1 MYKMKIGKKL
11 KNLIIGIIFILILLF
26 SLYWASQ
33 KEGYFVDELYTYGLS
48 NSYMKPF
55 LDAEEGYLNYYH
67 SGEEFFDYLTV
78 SEEDDFAFDS
88 VWYNQAK
95 DVHPP
100 FYYVIIHL
108 VSSIFKETMS
118 PWIGVGVNY
127 FFYILSLFLFYY
139 IAKDLCQNK
148 WNAVI
153 ASIFFAIS
161 AGTINCLVFI
171 RMYMMLMFWILLYT
185 WLMIQF
191 FRNNIE
197 RKTELFHYIALYS
210 VIVCGFLT
218 HYHFIIPAVVL
229 SLVYILY
236 LLIHKRI
243 KNIFY
248 YLISCVAAAV
258 TTQYIFEASFN
269 HIFVG
274 YRGVEAIHNAKY
286 ANLFERILVM
296 WNYVD
301 KHIYG
306 GCFIF
311 IALLLLCCCVLAWI
325 KTKKRKTVKK
335 VSNVD
340 ELYKRKVLIWIQ
352 MALAFTTVVSFV
364 IICKTAA
371 FLEARYLF
379 MLYPF
384 IVLIVFI
391 IIDWIAKCYNGKIKY
406 IIIVTTC
413 LICTALSYGLQEEP
427 TYLFTDN
434 ATVPKII
441 LENYQGT
448 NAVYVTDL
456 SYRYV
461 SDSYVLSMHKDI
473 YVVGHDAIDHMLW
486 FEEDDEVILYLNH
499 WILDSANVED
509 VKTVEYYLELAEN
522 AGYSSCEYLGNT
534 EHSQVYALNK

>member
-1 MYKMKIGKKL
+1 MYKMKNGKKL

-48 NSYMKPF
+48 NSYKEPF
-55 LDAEEGYLNYYH
+55 LDAEEGYLNNYH

-88 VWYNQAK
+88 VWFNQAR

-108 VSSIFKETMS
+108 ISSLFKETMS

-171 RMYMMLMFWILLYT
+171 RMYMMLMFWILIYT

-197 RKTELFHYIALYS
+197 HKMELFHYIAVYS

-229 SLVYILY
+229 SLIYILY

-243 KNIFY
+243 KNAFY
-248 YLISCVAAAV
+248 YMISCVAAAV

-274 YRGVEAIHNAKY
+274 YRGIEAIHNAKY
-286 ANLFERILVM
+286 ANLFERISVM

-301 KHIYG
+301 RHIFG

-311 IALLLLCCCVLAWI
+311 IALLLLFCCVLAWI
-325 KTKKRKTVKK
+325 KTKKRKTAKK
-335 VSNVD
+335 VTNVD
-340 ELYKRKVLIWIQ
+340 DLRERKVLVWIQ
-352 MALAFTTVVSFV
+352 VALIVTTVVSFA

-384 IVLIVFI
+384 FVLIIFIVL
-391 IIDWIAKCYNGKIKY
+391 DWLTKQYRKKIKY
-406 IIIVTTC
+406 YIIACVCLVCIVC
-413 LICTALSYGLQEEP
+413 SYGIYKEP
-427 TYLFTDN
+427 TYLFEDN
-434 ATVPKII
+434 AIVPEII
-441 LENYQGT
+441 SENYQGT
-448 NAVYVTDL
+448 NAVYITDS

-461 SDSYVLSMHKDI
+461 SDSYALSMHNNI
-473 YVVGHDAIDHMLW
+473 YVGGHDAIEHMLW
-486 FEEDDEVILYLNH
+486 FETDNEIILYISY
-499 WILDSANVED
+499 WILDSANVEQA
-509 VKTVEYYLELAEN
+509 KTVEYYLELAES
-522 AGYSSCEYLGNT
+522 AGYHSCEYLGST
-534 EHSQVYALNK
+534 EHSQVYVLNK